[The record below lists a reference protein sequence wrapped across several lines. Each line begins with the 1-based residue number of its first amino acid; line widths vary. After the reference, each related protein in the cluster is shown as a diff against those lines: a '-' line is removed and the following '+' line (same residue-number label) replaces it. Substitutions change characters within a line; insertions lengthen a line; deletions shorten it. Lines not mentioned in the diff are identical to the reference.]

1 MPSLLTPARW
11 NDETTHVRFHDDSMD
26 TSRGV
31 RDANEWVGGRGDNP
45 YECAWGEY
53 LKGKTLEGT
62 VNHNHRFT
70 LAEPITW
77 DSLPKKMRDKAE
89 KDAQAMRDRSYG
101 LKGGKPFDLKA
112 VYIFWTYNNRW
123 NSCRIADRY
132 KMNA

>member
-1 MPSLLTPARW
+1 MPSLLTAARW
-11 NDETTHVRFHDDSMD
+11 NSETTHVRFHDDSRD

-62 VNHNHRFT
+62 VNDNHRFI

-89 KDAQAMRDRSYG
+89 KDAQAMRDQLWSQRWQAIRLEGCLY
-101 LKGGKPFDLKA
+101 LLDLQQPLELL
-112 VYIFWTYNNRW
+112 
-123 NSCRIADRY
+123 SIADRF